1 MDIFEVFVLLVL
13 MKPGYMFL
21 SPELPAMAISDLVI
35 QEREMDLINSDGI
48 LWLKEMIVP
57 NLILE
62 NIWNM

>member
-48 LWLKEMIVP
+48 WLLKEMTAL
-57 NLILE
+57 NLIFG
-62 NIWNM
+62 NI